1 MALSQR
7 IHLHYRFAAA
17 LLAAALW
24 AAGCTPPASPPLQ
37 GSPLA
42 PPGEAIQVFFTDPE
56 SPGASSYRGGPD
68 QDLADAIDQARLSVD
83 MAVLDLNLWSLRD
96 ALIAAH
102 RRGAAVRLV
111 VDSDYLDEDE
121 VQEIK
126 AAGIPVLGDRRESLM
141 HNKFTVIDRQEVWTG
156 SLNYTISDGYRNNNN
171 LLRLRSVPLAESYTR
186 EFDEMFVEDAFGAG
200 SPANTPNPLVQV
212 DGARV
217 EIYFSPDDGAAERLV
232 ELVQGAQDSVYF
244 LAYSFTLDELADA
257 LIERGQAGVRI
268 AGVMEASQ
276 VESNTGSDF
285 DRFAAAGLDVR
296 LDGNPRNMHH
306 KVLIIDETIVVT
318 GSYNFSRSAET
329 RNDENT
335 LVIFDPEIADFYL
348 EEFKRM
354 EKVAEKR

>member
-1 MALSQR
+1 
-7 IHLHYRFAAA
+7 
-17 LLAAALW
+17 
-24 AAGCTPPASPPLQ
+24 
-37 GSPLA
+37 
-42 PPGEAIQVFFTDPE
+42 
-56 SPGASSYRGGPD
+56 
-68 QDLADAIDQARLSVD
+68 
-83 MAVLDLNLWSLRD
+83 
-96 ALIAAH
+96 
-102 RRGAAVRLV
+102 
-111 VDSDYLDEDE
+111 
-121 VQEIK
+121 
-126 AAGIPVLGDRRESLM
+126 VLGDRRESLM

-171 LLRLRSVPLAESYTR
+171 LLRLRSVRLAESYTR

-276 VESNTGSDF
+276 VESNTGSDYQ
-285 DRFAAAGLDVR
+285 RFLDTGLDVR